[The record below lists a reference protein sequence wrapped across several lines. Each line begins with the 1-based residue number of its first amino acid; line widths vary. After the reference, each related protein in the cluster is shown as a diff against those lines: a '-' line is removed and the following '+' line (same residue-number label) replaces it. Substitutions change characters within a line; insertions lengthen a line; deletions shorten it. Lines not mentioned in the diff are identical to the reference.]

1 MNPVWIRRAQV
12 YVLFL
17 FCLQVRKAGEMVL
30 AAGLFAV
37 VTFGIVTL
45 AGAIFGGSKKENN
58 RK

>member
-1 MNPVWIRRAQV
+1 MNPMWTRHAQV

-17 FCLQVRKAGEMVL
+17 FCLQARKVGEMVM
-30 AAGLFAV
+30 AAGLFTI

-58 RK
+58 KK

>member
-1 MNPVWIRRAQV
+1 MNPVWKRHKQV

-17 FCLQVRKAGEMVL
+17 SCLQARKVGEMVL
-30 AAGLFAV
+30 AAGLVTV
-37 VTFGIVTL
+37 VTFGIVSL